1 MGGDAGAESQP
12 GRGSVFWFTA
22 RLQKRPGV
30 TLPQPEPGDVPA
42 ISASAVGRLAGAQ
55 VLLVE
60 DNPLN
65 QEVAVDMLSDLGLG
79 IDLAKNGEEAVE
91 RAARGD
97 YDLILMDMQMPVM
110 DGLEATRQIRRLPDR
125 GDIPIL
131 AMTANV
137 FEEDQAACLAA
148 GMNDF
153 ITKPVAPEALQR
165 VLLRWL
171 ASDEPADPPA
181 RLPAVPSP
189 PPPVVT
195 EIDWAARLAGIDGF
209 DPRQGV
215 SIVRGK
221 WLVYLRILGVFL
233 NAQATVA
240 DGLRACLADG
250 RLKELEQLAH
260 SLKGSAGNIGAVRVF
275 ELATGVCTTV
285 RGQGDPATL
294 AGQVEALAD
303 STQALVAALR
313 ERLAMGGEGQP

>member
-1 MGGDAGAESQP
+1 MGGEAGAQSEP

-30 TLPQPEPGDVPA
+30 ALPAAEPDAPVE
-42 ISASAVGRLAGAQ
+42 IMASAAGQLAGAQ

-65 QEVAVDMLSDLGLG
+65 QEVAVDMLTDLGLA
-79 IDLAKNGEEAVE
+79 IDLANNGKEAVE

-110 DGLEATRQIRRLPDR
+110 DGIEATRQIRRLP
-125 GDIPIL
+125 GHADIPIL

-137 FEEDQAACLAA
+137 FDEDKAACLAA

-165 VLLRWL
+165 VLFRWL
-171 ASDEPADPPA
+171 TADDPAPPPEPPPA
-181 RLPAVPSP
+181 PPAAPAPGSD
-189 PPPVVT
+189 
-195 EIDWAARLAGIDGF
+195 IDWTARLAGIDGF
-209 DPRQGV
+209 DPARGV
-215 SIVRGK
+215 AIVRGK
-221 WLVYLRILGVFL
+221 WPIYLRILGVFL
-233 NAQATVA
+233 SSQADVA
-240 DGLRACLADG
+240 DGLLACLADG

-275 ELATGVCTTV
+275 ELSAEVCATV
-285 RGQGDPATL
+285 RGQRDAAGLAAT
-294 AGQVEALAD
+294 VEALAG
-303 STQALVAALR
+303 STKALIGALR
-313 ERLAMGGEGQP
+313 ERLAAEGCP